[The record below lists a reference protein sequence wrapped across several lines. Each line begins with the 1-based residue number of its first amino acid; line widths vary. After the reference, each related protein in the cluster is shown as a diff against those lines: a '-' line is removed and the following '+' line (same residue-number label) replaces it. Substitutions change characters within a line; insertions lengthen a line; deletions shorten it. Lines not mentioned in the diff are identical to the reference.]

1 MIGIGR
7 ALGMKAIAEGVESA
21 DQLSRLRVMD
31 CEMGRVYYLSKPLSS
46 EAASALSGTNLP
58 SRSGK

>member
-1 MIGIGR
+1 
-7 ALGMKAIAEGVESA
+7 MKAIAEGVESA